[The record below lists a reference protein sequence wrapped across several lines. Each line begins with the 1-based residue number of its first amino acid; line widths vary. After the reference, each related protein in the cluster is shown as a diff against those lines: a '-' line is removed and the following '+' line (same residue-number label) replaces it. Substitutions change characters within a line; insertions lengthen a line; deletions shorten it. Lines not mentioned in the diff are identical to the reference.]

1 MDNIG
6 TRIKAIRQAL
16 DLTQEQ
22 FASQVGLSRN
32 YIGMI
37 EIGQRDPSERS
48 ISDVCRVFGVD
59 PIWLRTG
66 VGEIFSPQ
74 SREEELAEIFA
85 KVQIGDDDKSRLIR
99 AMARM
104 PDEAFPAFLKFVEQ
118 LYKALSEK
126 E

>member
-66 VGEIFSPQ
+66 VGEMFSPQ
-74 SREEELAEIFA
+74 RRTR
-85 KVQIGDDDKSRLIR
+85 GDFR
-99 AMARM
+99 
-104 PDEAFPAFLKFVEQ
+104 
-118 LYKALSEK
+118 
-126 E
+126 

>member
-59 PIWLRTG
+59 PIWRNVQPTKPRRRT
-66 VGEIFSPQ
+66 
-74 SREEELAEIFA
+74 R
-85 KVQIGDDDKSRLIR
+85 GDFR
-99 AMARM
+99 
-104 PDEAFPAFLKFVEQ
+104 
-118 LYKALSEK
+118 
-126 E
+126 